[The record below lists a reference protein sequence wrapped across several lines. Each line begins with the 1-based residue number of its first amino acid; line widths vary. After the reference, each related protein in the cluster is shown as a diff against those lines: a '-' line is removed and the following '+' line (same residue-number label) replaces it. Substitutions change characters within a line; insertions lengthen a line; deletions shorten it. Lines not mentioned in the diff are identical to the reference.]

1 MTSEKGLWDPE
12 FIPQILKVSKQEDSS
27 HSRIFISKLF
37 RPSKSYLSNDDFR
50 KKMNIDGNVSN
61 RKIETYRS

>member
-27 HSRIFISKLF
+27 HSRIFISKMF

-50 KKMNIDGNVSN
+50 NKINIDGNVSN
-61 RKIETYRS
+61 RTIN

>member
-27 HSRIFISKLF
+27 HSRIFISKMF

-50 KKMNIDGNVSN
+50 NKNNIDGKVSN
-61 RKIETYRS
+61 RTIDS